1 LLLSLWLSLGS
12 LVPSRSSISTST
24 EGDIEEPLANYGST
38 VYDIIVPTGANYFS
52 FMALIG
58 L

>member
-1 LLLSLWLSLGS
+1 MGS
-12 LVPSRSSISTST
+12 PNSV
-24 EGDIEEPLANYGST
+24 ANYDST

-58 L
+58 LYVSLILHGLLADFSGGPW